1 MVREA
6 VLMQESTES
15 GKLDKINVL
24 ETTFEKAN
32 KDYKDAD
39 RRIPLYLG
47 QSDKATAA
55 LNILKTAYESDGKNF
70 EEVLRMERQ
79 LLKYKLELEKAR
91 SDKDAAIAFIYYLM
105 GK

>member
-1 MVREA
+1 M
-6 VLMQESTES
+6 
-15 GKLDKINVL
+15 L
-24 ETTFEKAN
+24 ETTFEVAD

-39 RRIPLYLG
+39 RRIPLFRL
-47 QSDKATAA
+47 QSDRADKA
-55 LNILKTAYESDGKNF
+55 LSILQTEYETSGKNF

-91 SDKDAAIAFIYYLM
+91 ADKDAAIAYIEFLM